1 MEIPQ
6 HNINLNRNAAY
17 ENDVFEKLIK
27 DHFYQDII
35 SRRLILR
42 VNEMYRTVQYNSPDL
57 ANEWYAALADYKVST
72 SLELNKLKES
82 NVQLV
87 EELQDLQ
94 EVLSQYKQHS
104 SVNSNPHSN
113 FRENIE
119 VDPEVV
125 PEAIIEVNNS
135 FSGSNDEKMW
145 DGSTVSNN
153 FTDILPE
160 NYEDNFFYEQN
171 SQEEAAAGDL
181 LNQLNELL
189 NKNVETDDTPKI
201 VEIPEVSEINMIN
214 TEKLPIFPS
223 SIYPDQG
230 KLRNTGRKYG
240 IARSGIANT
249 IFSYRIGL
257 FEKCPKCGFEGKD
270 MRMHVRCCH
279 PEICLRCGI
288 CYDNTLAN
296 PGNYPK
302 NEKMRN
308 KVFSFSSVGGLRL
321 HLSKNH
327 KGVILIS
334 ILNTPHNKQLL
345 ADQGS
350 PHLPHLQENIFKK
363 NIFQPPVTQQ
373 TENPPI
379 VLKPIEFSPPTPHST
394 VEDKIITP
402 PCKSPT
408 QPTKK
413 IDIPTIDLTETDLEP
428 PQSSNDTQNAN
439 CIQKPKNPEPKNL
452 EPKNLEPKNA
462 DTKTF
467 ENCRN
472 LLKSITKE
480 RNCPKC
486 GKMVTDLKMHMLNHR
501 YDNGLIKRKRKPQK
515 DGAQFIPK
523 KITVLPKWDENEMTS
538 D

>member
-1 MEIPQ
+1 MEVPRQ
-6 HNINLNRNAAY
+6 QNINLNRNPAY

-42 VNEMYRTVQYNSPDL
+42 VNETYRTNSPDL

-104 SVNSNPHSN
+104 TVNSNPHSN

-119 VDPEVV
+119 VD

-189 NKNVETDDTPKI
+189 NKNVETDNTPKI
-201 VEIPEVSEINMIN
+201 VEIPEVSEMNMIN

-230 KLRNTGRKYG
+230 KLRNTGRQ
-240 IARSGIANT
+240 R
-249 IFSYRIGL
+249 L
-257 FEKCPKCGFEGKD
+257 FEKCPECGFGSKD

-296 PGNYPK
+296 PENYPK

-308 KVFSFSSVGGLRL
+308 KVFSFSSVAGLRL
-321 HLSKNH
+321 HLSKNTQGKYTRETH
-327 KGVILIS
+327 KGVSLIS

-345 ADQGS
+345 AEQGS
-350 PHLPHLQENIFKK
+350 PHLPHSFKK
-363 NIFQPPVTQQ
+363 TLAVNKISDTSYAKLAKLRQVSQPPVTQQ

-408 QPTKK
+408 QPTKI

-428 PQSSNDTQNAN
+428 LQSSNDTTTQNAN
-439 CIQKPKNPEPKNL
+439 CNQKPKNQEPKHL
-452 EPKNLEPKNA
+452 EPKNP